1 MNFNVGDAL
10 ANIKATRDA
19 KVERDYNDSLQD
31 IQEKY
36 SGVLDVEGGIMKGGA
51 TTLGVIGA
59 TKSVKDIYT
68 KYKEKVA
75 DFKQKLQDFK
85 DKQSGKKSSEED
97 NDPDGDGEVADAETG
112 EPSEFMEALQ
122 NDDFDTMRSLLDQ
135 EGQELGVG
143 TEPSE
148 PSGIGEF
155 DIGEDNPF
163 EVGGSDLMQ
172 GIKDIGS
179 GIKDRVMQVVRQQ
192 QEPQVGETE
201 LAPSEGEIPTT
212 ELESGT
218 YTTSEPSGSG
228 LGDIELSESVAK
240 GTNQP
245 SAETGD
251 EGFTGTGD
259 DAGDAIAD
267 IAGDTEATT
276 DAVSSTAGAVSD
288 VAAGVGEAAD
298 VGATI
303 GLESAGAALD
313 ATGVGAPIGAILG
326 ILGLVVGTGAT
337 IGSTIAEGVS
347 SGQEQSE
354 TTTAQEQEESDLANP
369 PDYAGKFASN
379 VRTSVAGFL

>member
-10 ANIKATRDA
+10 ANIKATRDS

-36 SGVLDVEGGIMKGGA
+36 SGVIDVEGGIMKGGA

-97 NDPDGDGEVADAETG
+97 NDPDGDEEPAEPETG
-112 EPSEFMEALQ
+112 EPSEFQTAVE
-122 NDDFDTMRSLLDQ
+122 NDDFDTMRSSLDQ
-135 EGQELGVG
+135 EGQDLGVG
-143 TEPSE
+143 GEAEE
-148 PSGIGEF
+148 PSGIGDF
-155 DIGEDNPF
+155 NIGEDNPF

-201 LAPSEGEIPTT
+201 LAPAEGEIPST
-212 ELESGT
+212 ELGSGT

-228 LGDIELSESVAK
+228 LGDVELSESVAK

-245 SAETGD
+245 STETD
-251 EGFTGTGD
+251 DAGFTGEGD
-259 DAGDAIAD
+259 EAADAGDAIAD
-267 IAGDTEATT
+267 ISGDVGETASAVGDTAAAVT
-276 DAVSSTAGAVSD
+276 DA
-288 VAAGVGEAAD
+288 AAGVGEA
-298 VGATI
+298 VATG
-303 GLESAGAALD
+303 GLEAAGAALD

-326 ILGLVVGTGAT
+326 IIGLVVGTGAT

-347 SGQEQSE
+347 SGQEQSDTE
-354 TTTAQEQEESDLANP
+354 KAQAQEESDLANP

>member
-10 ANIKATRDA
+10 ANIKATRDS
-19 KVERDYNDSLQD
+19 KVERDYNDNLQD

-75 DFKQKLQDFK
+75 DFKQKLQEFK

-97 NDPDGDGEVADAETG
+97 NDPDGDGEPAEPEGEGEASELPEGLTQEDYDQVIGDFEEG
-112 EPSEFMEALQ
+112 EPA
-122 NDDFDTMRSLLDQ
+122 
-135 EGQELGVG
+135 
-143 TEPSE
+143 EPT
-148 PSGIGEF
+148 GIGDFNIE
-155 DIGEDNPF
+155 ENPF
-163 EVGGSDLMQ
+163 EVGASDFDVSSYFQ
-172 GIKDIGS
+172 GLKDIGS
-179 GIKDRVMQVVRQQ
+179 DIKDRVMQVVRQQ

-201 LAPSEGEIPTT
+201 LAPSEGEIPSTDIGG
-212 ELESGT
+212 GT
-218 YTTSEPSGSG
+218 YTTSEPFGKGSG
-228 LGDIELSESVAK
+228 NIELTEM
-240 GTNQP
+240 GEDNQP
-245 SAETGD
+245 STEGPDPDFTGAGD
-251 EGFTGTGD
+251 EAA
-259 DAGDAIAD
+259 DAGDALAD
-267 IAGDTEATT
+267 ISGDVGETAS
-276 DAVSSTAGAVSD
+276 AVADTAGAVTD
-288 VAAGVGEAAD
+288 AAAGVGEAVAA
-298 VGATI
+298 GS
-303 GLESAGAALD
+303 LESVGAALD

-347 SGQEQSE
+347 SGQEQSDTE
-354 TTTAQEQEESDLANP
+354 KAQAQEESDLANP